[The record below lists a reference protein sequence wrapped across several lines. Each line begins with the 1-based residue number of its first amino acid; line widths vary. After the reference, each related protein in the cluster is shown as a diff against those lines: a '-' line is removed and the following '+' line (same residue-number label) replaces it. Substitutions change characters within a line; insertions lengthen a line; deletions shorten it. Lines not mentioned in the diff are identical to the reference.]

1 MWISKVCLL
10 KFSKKSQ
17 NSRSLQLIC
26 DDKRKQSRF
35 ATNYLRRTN
44 SRFLRFEIL
53 KFGVFICFL
62 EIDTLI

>member
-10 KFSKKSQ
+10 KFYKMSL

-26 DDKRKQSRF
+26 DENRKQSHF
-35 ATNYLRRTN
+35 ATNNLRITN

-53 KFGVFICFL
+53 KFGLFICFL
-62 EIDTLI
+62 RH